1 MSELD
6 KIKECL
12 DFFCRRCNEQGFYSP
27 PLQPIVKEA
36 YEAIAALR
44 SEPVATVR
52 RKEDDSLEFTPL
64 CDFYVVNGMKL
75 YAAPSRKT
83 AKVVPVH
90 SKSQYRRVAAQ
101 GGNPVLSRETEQR
114 ESSGVKG
121 WEFSAGTGSNPAP
134 MHGQSKTG
142 LTGSHPDAP
151 TYQRESAEA
160 DNSGG
165 QSLKSGGSGSSGARP
180 PTIANHPDR
189 VATTQT
195 DSRPTAAPAL
205 SAEQIAQ
212 WRQRMNDLQAIGV
225 AMPPGSNVLADMAL
239 SSLTARDEGIEAVL
253 NDEAL
258 HLSDR
263 QRSRVRNL
271 KGQP

>member
-101 GGNPVLSRETEQR
+101 GGNPVLSRETDQRSEAAQVSAADGNDAASQGRCEQ
-114 ESSGVKG
+114 SSD
-121 WEFSAGTGSNPAP
+121 
-134 MHGQSKTG
+134 
-142 LTGSHPDAP
+142 HP
-151 TYQRESAEA
+151 TE
-160 DNSGG
+160 
-165 QSLKSGGSGSSGARP
+165 
-180 PTIANHPDR
+180 
-189 VATTQT
+189 
-195 DSRPTAAPAL
+195 PAL
-205 SAEQIAQ
+205 SAEQIESA
-212 WRQRMNDLQAIGV
+212 RRILLSHYGFNNETDLQRRGNINAIC
-225 AMPPGSNVLADMAL
+225 DMAL
-239 SSLTARDEGIEAVL
+239 SSLTANSDLQSWQDELINARKDAMTARDEGIEAVL

>member
-75 YAAPSRKT
+75 YAAPSRET
-83 AKVVPVH
+83 AKQTY
-90 SKSQYRRVAAQ
+90 SQEELSAADK
-101 GGNPVLSRETEQR
+101 R
-114 ESSGVKG
+114 
-121 WEFSAGTGSNPAP
+121 A
-134 MHGQSKTG
+134 
-142 LTGSHPDAP
+142 DA
-151 TYQRESAEA
+151 RHDKLKIDAAE
-160 DNSGG
+160 
-165 QSLKSGGSGSSGARP
+165 
-180 PTIANHPDR
+180 
-189 VATTQT
+189 
-195 DSRPTAAPAL
+195 PAL
-205 SAEQIAQ
+205 SAKQFSERDIEY
-212 WRQRMNDLQAIGV
+212 WRRQLLLIEWSSPKTDHLHINTLC
-225 AMPPGSNVLADMAL
+225 DMAL